1 MNGKY
6 WRNKK
11 QNSRRNRTFS
21 FGIVELISE
30 CYDCGSSIIF
40 IEMQCKVLTLKL
52 ISKII
57 LKLISDGVDV
67 ILPEMIKEIEQ
78 VFDIFIVK

>member
-1 MNGKY
+1 MWTVNTEET
-6 WRNKK
+6 
-11 QNSRRNRTFS
+11 RNRTFS
-21 FGIVELISE
+21 FGIIELISE
-30 CYDCGSSIIF
+30 CYDCGSSIQSS
-40 IEMQCKVLTLKL
+40 MQCKVLTLKL

-57 LKLISDGVDV
+57 LNLISDGVDV

>member
-1 MNGKY
+1 
-6 WRNKK
+6 
-11 QNSRRNRTFS
+11 
-21 FGIVELISE
+21 
-30 CYDCGSSIIF
+30 
-40 IEMQCKVLTLKL
+40 MQCKALTLKL